1 MKFLRRLLFFLIL
14 IAILLGVGA
23 YYASFSEGERTG
35 NLIKF
40 SHKGIIFKTWE
51 GTLDLGIFQGARPS
65 TGRVENTIWEFSVP
79 SDEIAAK
86 IEAASKQGTRIS
98 LKYKEKFFKFP
109 WVGDT
114 KYWVTDVTAIPA
126 FGNNQPGMQYQGQPQ
141 YQQPP
146 QQQQYQQQ
154 PNEQPQQQQYQQSNQ
169 PASQGSQ
176 QL

>member
-1 MKFLRRLLFFLIL
+1 MRFLRRLLFFLIL

-86 IEAASKQGTRIS
+86 I
-98 LKYKEKFFKFP
+98 
-109 WVGDT
+109 
-114 KYWVTDVTAIPA
+114 
-126 FGNNQPGMQYQGQPQ
+126 
-141 YQQPP
+141 
-146 QQQQYQQQ
+146 
-154 PNEQPQQQQYQQSNQ
+154 
-169 PASQGSQ
+169 
-176 QL
+176 